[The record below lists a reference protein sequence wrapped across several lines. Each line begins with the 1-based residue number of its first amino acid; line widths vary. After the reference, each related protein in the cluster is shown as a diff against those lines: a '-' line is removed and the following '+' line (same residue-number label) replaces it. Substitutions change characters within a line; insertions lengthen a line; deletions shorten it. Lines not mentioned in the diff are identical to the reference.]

1 MTLENPTEHFTER
14 FNALIGTLTLAP
26 NTPDNQVIDRIALHF
41 RKLLNFLI
49 QDPTLTQ
56 QAFGDAE
63 KSALVK
69 TMSHL
74 FDGCQQS
81 GLFRQD
87 LSSQWMARCFVGMLD
102 QMKEEP
108 GDAAA
113 RHQQSIGCA
122 KILCEGIWPG
132 AADARL

>member
-1 MTLENPTEHFTER
+1 MTQQTSSPDFDQR
-14 FNALIGTLTLAP
+14 FNALVDSLTLAP

-41 RKLLNFLI
+41 RKLLNFLT
-49 QDPTLTQ
+49 QDAELTQ
-56 QAFGDAE
+56 QAFGETQKAALVNAI
-63 KSALVK
+63 SAL
-69 TMSHL
+69 L
-74 FDGCQQS
+74 AGCQQS

-87 LSSQWMARCFVGMLD
+87 LSTRWIARCFVGMLD

-113 RHQQSIGCA
+113 RHHQSIGCA

-132 AADARL
+132 AADARP

>member
-1 MTLENPTEHFTER
+1 MTQQTSSQDFDQR
-14 FNALIGTLTLAP
+14 FNALVATLTLAP

-41 RKLLNFLI
+41 RKLLNFLT
-49 QDPTLTQ
+49 QDAALTQ
-56 QAFGDAE
+56 QAFGDSH
-63 KSALVK
+63 KTALIEAI
-69 TMSHL
+69 SSL
-74 FDGCQQS
+74 LAGCQQS

-87 LSSQWMARCFVGMLD
+87 LSPRWVARCFVGMLD

-113 RHQQSIGCA
+113 RHQQSISCA

-132 AADARL
+132 AADARP

>member
-1 MTLENPTEHFTER
+1 MTQQTSSPDFDQR
-14 FNALIGTLTLAP
+14 FNALVDSLTLAP

-41 RKLLNFLI
+41 RKLLNFLT
-49 QDPTLTQ
+49 QDAKLTQ
-56 QAFGDAE
+56 QAFGETQKAALVNAI
-63 KSALVK
+63 SAL
-69 TMSHL
+69 L
-74 FDGCQQS
+74 AGCQQS

-87 LSSQWMARCFVGMLD
+87 LSTRWIARCFVGMLD

-132 AADARL
+132 AADARP

>member
-1 MTLENPTEHFTER
+1 MTQQTSSPDFDQR
-14 FNALIGTLTLAP
+14 FNALVDSLTLAP

-41 RKLLNFLI
+41 RKLLNFLT
-49 QDPTLTQ
+49 QDAELTQ
-56 QAFGDAE
+56 QAFGETQKAALVNAI
-63 KSALVK
+63 SAL
-69 TMSHL
+69 L
-74 FDGCQQS
+74 AGCQQS

-87 LSSQWMARCFVGMLD
+87 LSTRWIARCFVGMLD

-132 AADARL
+132 AADARP

>member
-1 MTLENPTEHFTER
+1 MTQQTSSQDFDQR
-14 FNALIGTLTLAP
+14 FNALVDSLTLAP

-41 RKLLNFLI
+41 RKLLNFLT
-49 QDPTLTQ
+49 QDAELTQ
-56 QAFGDAE
+56 QAFGETQKAALVNAI
-63 KSALVK
+63 SAL
-69 TMSHL
+69 L
-74 FDGCQQS
+74 AGCQQS

-87 LSSQWMARCFVGMLD
+87 LSTRWIARCFVGMLD

-122 KILCEGIWPG
+122 KILCEGVWPG
-132 AADARL
+132 AADARP

>member
-1 MTLENPTEHFTER
+1 MTQQPPNQDFDQR
-14 FNALIGTLTLAP
+14 FNALVDSLTLAP

-41 RKLLNFLI
+41 RKLLNFLT
-49 QDPTLTQ
+49 QDAELTQ
-56 QAFGDAE
+56 QAFGETQKAALVNAI
-63 KSALVK
+63 SAL
-69 TMSHL
+69 L
-74 FDGCQQS
+74 AGCQQS

-87 LSSQWMARCFVGMLD
+87 LSTRWIARCFVGMLD

-132 AADARL
+132 AADARP